1 MAKERDLNNF
11 LDSFPK
17 RRADKL
23 EEMRSKQD
31 AIVSL
36 LEKITKLQN
45 LAGGA
50 LPSQKKFKEM
60 QDELEYKKQQLENTQ
75 QTQERLKEELTM
87 RRTELEKIDTLDD
100 KIKSELQQLAD
111 KSEDM
116 RAEIDKFINVGDM
129 QAKAEEA
136 RVRLDKLRT
145 SLNKRKDLLRVTAS
159 DKALKLQA
167 KKAQLQE
174 NNLQATLERIEQ
186 KLRTVQATSF
196 TMSEAIKAKESETN
210 YKLLSFGIVNLAEE
224 LNGLVKTKM

>member
-1 MAKERDLNNF
+1 
-11 LDSFPK
+11 
-17 RRADKL
+17 
-23 EEMRSKQD
+23 MRGKQD
-31 AIVSL
+31 AIVAL
-36 LEKITKLQN
+36 LEKVTKLQS
-45 LAGGA
+45 LAGSA
-50 LPSQKKFKEM
+50 LPTQKKFKEM

-87 RRTELEKIDTLDD
+87 RRTELDKIDTLDD

-116 RAEIDKFINVGDM
+116 RVEIEKFNNVGDL
-129 QAKAEEA
+129 QAKAEQT
-136 RVRLDKLRT
+136 RIRLDKMRA
-145 SLNKRKDLLRVTAS
+145 SLNRRKELLRVTAS

-174 NNLQATLERIEQ
+174 NNLQASLEKIEQ

-224 LNGLVKTKM
+224 LNSLVKTKM